1 MSNVTF
7 TAATVREILREA
19 GVEVGT
25 RGRVSRE
32 QVTLALTLRPATAR
46 DLAAAAGVALA
57 QRGRISAANF
67 AAIAET
73 VSI

>member
-1 MSNVTF
+1 MTVLTF
-7 TAATVREILREA
+7 TAADVRSILRDA

-32 QVTLALTLRPATAR
+32 QVVTALTLRPATAR
-46 DLAAAAGVALA
+46 ALAATVGVTLA
-57 QRGRISAANF
+57 QRGRISAASF
-67 AAIAET
+67 AQIAET